1 MRIHYDMDVLP
12 EDRSLLPKYN
22 SDVCK
27 WHLFF
32 SNLTED
38 VFHVV
43 KDIFALDYGR
53 KLKFQLLNEEEEES
67 AQTTASITIPDRD
80 ELIRGFLQYLG
91 FVCFKYLYSILL
103 SVFLKGAYHKLA
115 VRAKGT
121 TVRQVLTGTVF
132 LNFHHLHPEFQKF
145 ILRRIEKV
153 YNSKKEVQSD
163 VTFFLIVSVSASILS
178 FPFPYLI
185 SVS

>member
-1 MRIHYDMDVLP
+1 M
-12 EDRSLLPKYN
+12 
-22 SDVCK
+22 
-27 WHLFF
+27 
-32 SNLTED
+32 
-38 VFHVV
+38 
-43 KDIFALDYGR
+43 KDIFALDYAR
-53 KLKFQLLNEEEEES
+53 KLKFQVLNEEAEEES

-91 FVCFKYLYSILL
+91 FVCYKNLYSILL

-121 TVRQVLTGTVF
+121 TVRQILTGTVF

-145 ILRRIEKV
+145 ILRRIEHV

-163 VTFFLIVSVSASILS
+163 VTFFLIISVSASILS
-178 FPFPYLI
+178 FPFPCLI

>member
-1 MRIHYDMDVLP
+1 M
-12 EDRSLLPKYN
+12 
-22 SDVCK
+22 
-27 WHLFF
+27 
-32 SNLTED
+32 
-38 VFHVV
+38 
-43 KDIFALDYGR
+43 KDIFALDYAR

-91 FVCFKYLYSILL
+91 FVCFNYLYSILL
-103 SVFLKGAYHKLA
+103 SVFLIGAYHKLA
-115 VRAKGT
+115 VQAKGT
-121 TVRQVLTGTVF
+121 TVCQVLTGTVF

-145 ILRRIEKV
+145 ILRRIQQV